1 MRNTTEFDQD
11 LNPVLEIADNSDL
24 QPLVEYLQQ
33 KYSEGLTSSEA
44 YKLYAP
50 NHNEYAD
57 LIAKEI
63 REMGGNSVANA
74 LRIFKGDT
82 YTSKGPSY
90 YEIVCDVADKL
101 KAPYNKNQSIEEVE
115 DSILA
120 KVLSTALEKMT
131 AEEKEE
137 LLKSLGNQGGSFGI
151 GGLSSA
157 ALISLFRA
165 GGFYSYQL
173 TVIIANQVA
182 RTVLGSGLTFA
193 ANATLTRIMS
203 VIAGP
208 IGLAVTG
215 VWTAIDLAGPSFK
228 VTIPSVIHIAML
240 RKKYNSINCPQ
251 CNEMITNPTAKFCFE
266 CGYQIQ

>member
-1 MRNTTEFDQD
+1 MKNTTEFDQD
-11 LNPVLEIADNSDL
+11 LNPILEIADDSDL

-50 NHNEYAD
+50 NHNAYAD

-63 REMGGNSVANA
+63 REMGGNSIANT
-74 LRIFKGDT
+74 LRIFKGDS

-90 YEIVCDVADKL
+90 YEVVCDVANKL
-101 KAPYNKNQSIEEVE
+101 KAPYNKKQNIEEIE

-120 KVLSTALEKMT
+120 TVLSSALEKMT
-131 AEEKEE
+131 SEEKEE
-137 LLKSLGNQGGSFGI
+137 LLKSLGDKAGSI
-151 GGLSSA
+151 NLGGLSSA
-157 ALISLFRA
+157 ALITLFRA

-182 RTVLGSGLTFA
+182 RTILGTGLTFA
-193 ANATLTRIMS
+193 TNATLTRVMS
-203 VIAGP
+203 IVAGP

-240 RKKYNSINCPQ
+240 RKKYNSINCPK
-251 CNEMITNPTAKFCFE
+251 CDAMITNYTAKFCSE
-266 CGYQIQ
+266 CGHQI

>member
-1 MRNTTEFDQD
+1 MKNTTEFDQD
-11 LNPVLEIADNSDL
+11 LNPILEIADDSDL

-44 YKLYAP
+44 YKLHAP
-50 NHNEYAD
+50 NHNAYAD

-74 LRIFKGDT
+74 IRMF
-82 YTSKGPSY
+82 KGPSY
-90 YEIVCDVADKL
+90 HEIVCDVANKL
-101 KAPYNKNQSIEEVE
+101 KAPYNKNQSVEEIE
-115 DSILA
+115 DSVLA

-131 AEEKEE
+131 SEEKEE
-137 LLKSLGNQGGSFGI
+137 LLKSLGDKAGSLNL

-157 ALISLFRA
+157 ALITLFRA

-182 RTVLGSGLTFA
+182 RTILGTGLTFA
-193 ANATLTRIMS
+193 TNATLTRVMS
-203 VIAGP
+203 IVAGP

-215 VWTAIDLAGPSFK
+215 IWTAIDLAGPSFK

-240 RKKYNSINCPQ
+240 RKKYNSINCPN
-251 CNEMITNPTAKFCFE
+251 CNALITNPTAKFCSE
-266 CGYQIQ
+266 CGHQIQ